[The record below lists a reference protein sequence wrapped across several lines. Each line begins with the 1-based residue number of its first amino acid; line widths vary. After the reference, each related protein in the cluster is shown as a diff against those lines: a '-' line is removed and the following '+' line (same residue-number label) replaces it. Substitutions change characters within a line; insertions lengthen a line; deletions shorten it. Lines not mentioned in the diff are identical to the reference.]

1 MTDSDTGHDT
11 GSMGASQGASIF
23 ETIRHTDGETGSEWW
38 SARELAPVLDYSRW
52 QRFTPVIDKA
62 LTACETSGY
71 AVADHFT
78 RVGTMI
84 PLGKGAHREIDDY
97 RLSRYAC
104 YLIVQ
109 NADASKPVIALGQT
123 YFALQTRRMELAD
136 AASGGD
142 ALAGLDEAQRR
153 LVTREALARQNVTLA
168 SAASGA
174 GVVSSRDFAIFN
186 DHGYAGLYN
195 GERARDIAAR
205 KGLKR
210 GERILDFMGSEEL
223 AANLFRATQTEAKIT
238 REGIAGRDAANK
250 AHHDVGRAVRHF
262 ITDTLGGTPPELL
275 ATPSEGISELQKRER
290 VKMERER
297 QPSLFDALPAPDTA
311 PENEN
316 NGEGIERIKPIN
328 ADSGEGIE

>member
-1 MTDSDTGHDT
+1 MAEDAT
-11 GSMGASQGASIF
+11 GASAF
-23 ETIRHTDGETGSEWW
+23 ETIRHTDGAGGEWW
-38 SARELAPVLDYSRW
+38 SARELAPTLDYSRW
-52 QRFTPVIDKA
+52 QRFTPVIEKA
-62 LTACETSGY
+62 QTACEASGY
-71 AVADHFT
+71 AVSDHFT
-78 RVGTMI
+78 RVGHMI
-84 PLGKGAHREIDDY
+84 PLGKGAQREVDDW

-109 NADASKPVIALGQT
+109 NGDASKPVIALGQT
-123 YFALQTRRMELAD
+123 YFAVQTRRMELAD
-136 AASGGD
+136 AASLAAGD
-142 ALAGLDEAQRR
+142 TLAGLDEGQRR
-153 LVTREALARQNVTLA
+153 LVAREQLARQNVTLA
-168 SAASGA
+168 SAAQGA
-174 GVVSSRDFAIFN
+174 GVLTSRDFAIFQ

-223 AANLFRATQTEAKIT
+223 AANLFRATQAQAKIT
-238 REGIAGRDAANK
+238 REGIETKDAANR

-275 ATPSEGISELQKRER
+275 ATPSEGIGELQKRER
-290 VKMERER
+290 LKMERER

-311 PENEN
+311 PDNEKS
-316 NGEGIERIKPIN
+316 GEGIEPIKPIN